1 MRNTQAPL
9 LLPAAALFLGVAAA
23 LKLDLSAAWLA
34 ALALLGFAWRRR
46 AGTAVA
52 WVALGALLAAAR
64 VGDPSTRL
72 TPETGRPIEAR
83 VRTLSPWASDE
94 YGWTAPARLLS
105 LSQGGKVGFPA
116 EILNLRLPDPEAA
129 PPAAGTTLR
138 IRGYLSPPNRFANGL
153 EVPPGRLRLSAE
165 SRLLISVDEPAGML
179 ARLAAALRRP
189 VERAFTAGAPAGSPG
204 VALARALVLGDVSD
218 LPEEWKRGLRLSGLY
233 HLLSVSGVH
242 VGLLGALVAAASAFF
257 PRGVRL
263 GLVLAALALYVLL
276 VGPLPPLVRS
286 AVMGALVVAALLAER
301 PPALANALAAAVLL
315 FLALDPKAVEDLSF
329 VLSAAAT
336 AGLFFLAPAIASHLP
351 VRLGRVRL
359 GIAASLAAQIAT
371 LPWLLPRTFLLSP
384 AAPLLNLLAVPWTG
398 VFLAAAFTWTAVA
411 LISPAAAAWLVP
423 LLDLL
428 ATPFG
433 WPARLVPSAL
443 WLFPLA
449 LGTAAAWSLAICLGT
464 ALAGRGKG
472 LRLAAAVAA
481 ALLVAWGAWRHRP
494 PAHPEI
500 AILDVGQGDAI
511 LVRDGARAVLV
522 DGGGFAR
529 GDIGGRVLL
538 PALLSLGVRHLGAVV
553 MTHPDLDHAQGLV
566 DVSAY
571 LPVEEVWMGPNW
583 PIEGLAGRLVS
594 AVRGPKRLL
603 WAGQCLKVGRWKL
616 SVLHPEE
623 TDRHGENERSLM
635 ILAEVFGRKVL
646 LTGDAEVWAE
656 MRLLSC
662 CEERFPV
669 DVLKV
674 AHHGSRSS
682 TSESF
687 LAAARPRL
695 ALISAGVAN
704 RYNHPSPVV
713 LERLEEI
720 GARILRTDRDGMV
733 RVAVLPSGRMRI
745 ALPGAPK

>member
-1 MRNTQAPL
+1 MRNAHAPL
-9 LLPAAALFLGVAAA
+9 LLPAAALFLGVAASTT
-23 LKLDLSAAWLA
+23 LLLST
-34 ALALLGFAWRRR
+34 ALLVALVLAGLAWRCR

-52 WVALGALLAAAR
+52 WIALGALLASAR
-64 VGDPSTRL
+64 TGDRSPWL
-72 TPETGRPIEAR
+72 DPGRPIEAQ
-83 VRTLSPWASDE
+83 VRTVAPWTSDE

-105 LSQGGKVGFPA
+105 LRQGRRLGFPG
-116 EILNLRLPDPEAA
+116 EILTLRLPDPDTA
-129 PPAAGTTLR
+129 PPAAGATLR
-138 IRGYLSPPNRFANGL
+138 VRGYLSPPSRFANGL

-165 SRLLISVDEPAGML
+165 SRLLVTVEDPAGPL

-189 VERAFTAGAPAGSPG
+189 VERAFTAAARPGSPG
-204 VALARALVLGDVSD
+204 VALARALVLGDGSD
-218 LPEEWKRGLRLSGLY
+218 LPEDWKRGLRLSGLY

-242 VGLLGALVAAASAFF
+242 VALLGALVAAASAFF

-276 VGPLPPLVRS
+276 VGPLPPLLRS
-286 AVMGALVVAALLAER
+286 AVMGALVVAALLVER

-315 FLALDPKAVEDLSF
+315 FLALDPKAVDDLSF
-329 VLSAAAT
+329 VLSAVAT
-336 AGLFFLAPAIASHLP
+336 AGLFHLAPAIASRLP
-351 VRLGRVRL
+351 ARLGKVGQ

-398 VFLAAAFTWTAVA
+398 VFLAAAFAWTGVA
-411 LISPAAAAWLVP
+411 LVSPAAAAWLVP

-428 ATPFG
+428 AAPFG
-433 WPARLVPSAL
+433 WPARLAPSPV
-443 WLFPLA
+443 WLFPVA
-449 LGTAAAWSLAICLGT
+449 LGSVAAWSLALCLGL
-464 ALAGRGKG
+464 ALAGRGRKI
-472 LRLAAAVAA
+472 RSVAALAA

-500 AILDVGQGDAI
+500 AMIDVGQGDAI
-511 LVRDGARAVLV
+511 LVRDGTRAVLV
-522 DGGGFAR
+522 DGGGFLR

-538 PALLSLGVRHLGAVV
+538 PTLLSLGVRRLDAVA
-553 MTHPDLDHAQGLV
+553 MTHPDADHCAGLV

-571 LPVEEVWMGPNW
+571 LPVGEVWMGPGW
-583 PIEGLAGRLVS
+583 PADGCAGRLAS
-594 AVRGPKRLL
+594 SVRGPKRLL
-603 WAGQCLKVGRWKL
+603 WAGQHLTVGRWKL

-623 TDRHGENERSLM
+623 TDRHGENERSLVV
-635 ILAEVFGRKVL
+635 LAEAFGRKVL

-662 CEERFPV
+662 CEPLFPV

-674 AHHGSRSS
+674 AHHGSKSS

-704 RYNHPSPVV
+704 RFHHPSPVI
-713 LERLEEI
+713 LERLEES
-720 GARILRTDRDGMV
+720 GARLLRTDRDGMI
-733 RVAVLPSGRMRI
+733 RLGVLPSGRMRI
-745 ALPGAPK
+745 TLPGTPK